1 MRQKC
6 QKKNTENDV
15 QHSETCT
22 LERMRIHFFTFMATT
37 MATPLYTT
45 HYIVGRIVVVHQRKL
60 ANKSHADFKI
70 LKLARDLPGF
80 TASQ

>member
-1 MRQKC
+1 MP
-6 QKKNTENDV
+6 KKNTENDV

-37 MATPLYTT
+37 MATPPYTT
-45 HYIVGRIVVVHQRKL
+45 HYIVGRILVVHQREL
-60 ANKSHADFKI
+60 ANKSCADFNI